1 MFILNLLDEPNN
13 SEFVTRKWNVV
24 NNQLDAN
31 YDVQNEFI
39 YNTKVLKSNI
49 CSFNDAYILVR
60 GDITIIRHQVTQ
72 IAFKNCAPFSK
83 CI

>member
-13 SEFVTRKWNVV
+13 SEFVTRKWNTV
-24 NNQLDAN
+24 NNQSDTN
-31 YDVQNEFI
+31 YDVQNEVI

-60 GDITIIRHQVTQ
+60 GDINIIGH
-72 IAFKNCAPFSK
+72 
-83 CI
+83 